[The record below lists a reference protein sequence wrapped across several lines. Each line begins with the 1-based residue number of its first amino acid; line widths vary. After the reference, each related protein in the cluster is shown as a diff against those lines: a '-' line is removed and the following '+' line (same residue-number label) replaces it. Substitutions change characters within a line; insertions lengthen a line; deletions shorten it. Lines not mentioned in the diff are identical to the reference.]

1 MEMQLEVKVH
11 VEVDSDG
18 SIRSAVIDQD
28 DLQEQVTAEIVGAQE
43 YAAEMDADSQADR

>member
-1 MEMQLEVKVH
+1 MEFKVEVLVH

-18 SIRSAVIDQD
+18 LIISAVIDQD
-28 DLQEQVTAEIVGAQE
+28 DLQEQVTAEIVGVQE